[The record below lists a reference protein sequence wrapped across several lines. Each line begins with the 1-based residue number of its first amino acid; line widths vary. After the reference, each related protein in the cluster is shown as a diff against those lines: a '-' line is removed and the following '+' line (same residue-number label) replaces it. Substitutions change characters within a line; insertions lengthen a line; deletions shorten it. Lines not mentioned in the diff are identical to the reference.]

1 MNFSFYNPVS
11 IEFNV
16 NYLDAIKT
24 IDAKNIVLITS
35 AYFEQNKITHQIQN
49 ILGKNLKRI
58 ISDIPSNPEIELFD
72 TLKNHTKDIDLIIAL
87 GGGSVIDVAK
97 ALSVN
102 SELEITGNTILP
114 KDIKPFIPIYAFP
127 TTSGTSSE
135 LTAWATIW
143 DSKNSKK
150 YSLHLK
156 NLYCKKAIYD
166 PTLTLSLPKDLT
178 LSTALDALSH
188 SIESIWNKNANPI
201 STNNAINAINLI
213 TTYLPQL
220 CKELDSIHLRTQIS
234 LASVFAGLA
243 FSNTQTAI
251 AHAISYPITMK
262 KNIPHGIACSF
273 SLPFL
278 LDNLPRSQAR
288 EILSPYM
295 QAIKN
300 LFLHL
305 DIKTRFEDYNIN
317 IEEIEEI
324 FGALN
329 ARAKNSLFDIATLK
343 NQLIHQ
349 IQGK

>member
-16 NYLDAIKT
+16 NYLDVIKT
-24 IDAKNIVLITS
+24 IDSENILLITS
-35 AYFEQNKITHQIQN
+35 AHFERNNITHQIQN
-49 ILGKNLKRI
+49 ILGKKLKQI
-58 ISDIPSNPEIELFD
+58 VSNIPSNPQIELFD
-72 TLKNHTKDIDLIIAL
+72 TLKDCTKGINLIIAL

-97 ALSVN
+97 SLSVN
-102 SELEITGNTILP
+102 SELEITDNTILP
-114 KDIKPFIPIYAFP
+114 KDNKPFIPIYAFP

-166 PTLTLSLPKDLT
+166 PKLTLSLPKDLT

-188 SIESIWNKNANPI
+188 SVESIWNKNANPI

-220 CKELDSIHLRTQIS
+220 YKELDSIYLRTQIS

-251 AHAISYPITMK
+251 AHAMSYPITMK

-278 LDNLPRSQAR
+278 LDNLPHSQAK
-288 EILSPYM
+288 EILSPHI

-300 LFLHL
+300 LFLQL
-305 DIKTRFEDYNIN
+305 DIKTRFEDYGIN
-317 IEEIEEI
+317 AQEIEDI
-324 FGALN
+324 FGSLN
-329 ARAKNSLFDIATLK
+329 ARSKNSLFDIATLK
-343 NQLIHQ
+343 NQIIHQ

>member
-11 IEFNV
+11 IEFDV
-16 NYLDAIKT
+16 NYLDVIKT
-24 IDAKNIVLITS
+24 IDSKNILLITS
-35 AYFEQNKITHQIQN
+35 AYFERSKITYEIQS
-49 ILGKNLKRI
+49 ILGKKLKKI
-58 ISDIPSNPEIELFD
+58 IANIPSNPQLELFES
-72 TLKNHTKDIDLIIAL
+72 LKNCTKDIDLIIAL

-97 ALSVN
+97 ALSIN
-102 SELEITGNTILP
+102 SELKITDNTILP
-114 KDIKPFIPIYAFP
+114 KDIKPLIPIYAFP

-166 PTLTLSLPKDLT
+166 PALTLSLSKDLT

-220 CKELDSIHLRTQIS
+220 CAKLDSIHLRTQIS

-278 LDNLPRSQAR
+278 LDNLPHSQAK
-288 EILSPYM
+288 EILSPHI

-300 LFLHL
+300 LFLQL
-305 DIKTRFEDYNIN
+305 DIKTRFEDYGIN
-317 IEEIEEI
+317 VQEIEEI
-324 FGALN
+324 FGSLN
-329 ARAKNSLFDIATLK
+329 ARSKNSLFDVATLK
-343 NQLIHQ
+343 NQI
-349 IQGK
+349 IYEVQGK